1 MRKFL
6 ITACGVCLAGAT
18 LYAAA
23 APEGDPAEL
32 PTARRESLTVV
43 RLTAGVP
50 VKLSARKDTTFR
62 AIDGFEPGTLR
73 VVPLKPTELR
83 LTGLEPG
90 STELTVTYAQAGKS
104 ERILVLVR

>member
-1 MRKFL
+1 MRQFL
-6 ITACGVCLAGAT
+6 ISISGLCLAAT
-18 LYAAA
+18 TLFAAA
-23 APEGDPAEL
+23 APDGDAAHLPA
-32 PTARRESLTVV
+32 AQRETMTVV

-73 VVPLKPTELR
+73 VVPLTPTELR

>member
-1 MRKFL
+1 MQ
-6 ITACGVCLAGAT
+6 V
-18 LYAAA
+18 
-23 APEGDPAEL
+23 
-32 PTARRESLTVV
+32 
-43 RLTAGVP
+43 
-50 VKLSARKDTTFR
+50 SALQASAFR

-73 VVPLKPTELR
+73 VVPLTPTELR